1 MVDSLK
7 IGTANGRLRD
17 VWQELCRSLGIAPT
31 RQAAMW
37 NELVGRHAEAQRHYH
52 TLTHVEALVATLMK
66 HEESLQSPAQVL
78 MAAFFHDAIYDPR
91 VTGNEAQS
99 ANLAAGFLMET
110 EIEEAFV
117 TSVRG
122 LIFATAGHMQKVATG
137 DAAWFLDADLQILG
151 ASAEDY
157 DDYAAA
163 IRREYDFVPEADYRA
178 GRSAILQSFLDAP
191 QIYRTSTMR
200 EKLEDRARM
209 NLTREIMSLAGE

>member
-1 MVDSLK
+1 MVDSSK
-7 IGTANGRLRD
+7 SDTASDRLRR
-17 VWQELCRSLGIAPT
+17 VWQELCRSPGIAPT

-37 NELVGRHAEAQRHYH
+37 NELVERHAEACRHYH
-52 TLTHVEALVATLMK
+52 TLTHVEALVATLLQ

-91 VTGNEAQS
+91 ATDNEAQS
-99 ANLAAGFLMET
+99 ADLAAGFLLEMEF
-110 EIEEAFV
+110 EESFV

-122 LIFATAGHMQKVATG
+122 LILATAGHMQEVATG

-151 ASAEDY
+151 ASADDY

-209 NLTREIMSLAGE
+209 NLSREIMSLVGE